1 MLLIFIVKRIKLLV
15 FREMSLNFFFF
26 SVVFFQ
32 LNSDLVSTVSNIMEA
47 DSALLV
53 EAQRRSKACSRFVL
67 HSKLASELVKRTL

>member
-15 FREMSLNFFFF
+15 FREMSLNLFFF

-32 LNSDLVSTVSNIMEA
+32 LNSDLVSMVSNIMEA

-53 EAQRRSKACSRFVL
+53 EAQRRSKACSRFVP
-67 HSKLASELVKRTL
+67 

>member
-53 EAQRRSKACSRFVL
+53 EAQQRSKACSRFVP
-67 HSKLASELVKRTL
+67 

>member
-15 FREMSLNFFFF
+15 FREMSLNLFFF

-53 EAQRRSKACSRFVL
+53 EAQRRSKACSRFVP
-67 HSKLASELVKRTL
+67 

>member
-15 FREMSLNFFFF
+15 FREMSLNLFFF
-26 SVVFFQ
+26 SVVFCQ

-53 EAQRRSKACSRFVL
+53 EAQRRSKACSRFVP
-67 HSKLASELVKRTL
+67 

>member
-15 FREMSLNFFFF
+15 FREMSLNFFFFF

-53 EAQRRSKACSRFVL
+53 EAQRRSKACSRFVP
-67 HSKLASELVKRTL
+67 

>member
-15 FREMSLNFFFF
+15 FREMSLNLFFF

-32 LNSDLVSTVSNIMEA
+32 LNSDLVSTMSNIMEA

-53 EAQRRSKACSRFVL
+53 EAQRRSKACSRFVP
-67 HSKLASELVKRTL
+67 

>member
-15 FREMSLNFFFF
+15 FREMSLNLFFFA
-26 SVVFFQ
+26 VVFFQ

-53 EAQRRSKACSRFVL
+53 EAQRRSKACSRFVP
-67 HSKLASELVKRTL
+67 